1 MTAWNEIYG
10 RGHLNDG
17 MATSP
22 PSSESAQL
30 TAGAFLIPRGFYG
43 VLEDFGRFFGGEF
56 YGGAYGLAGLHGYVF
71 VVPDGAARGRGGR
84 RRLGGF
90 VPQGAYQRVFE
101 KFAERDAKLGGF
113 RLGIEVDVLAY
124 LGEEL
129 SRGLGI
135 LFSRHWL
142 YSMPVRR
149 QSARQPIY

>member
-17 MATSP
+17 MATFP
-22 PSSESAQL
+22 PSSAAARL
-30 TAGAFLIPRGFYG
+30 AGGVFPVVPRGFYG

-71 VVPDGAARGRGGR
+71 VVPDGAARGRVGG

-101 KFAERDAKLGGF
+101 KFAERDAQFGGF
-113 RLGIEVDVLAY
+113 RFGVEVDVLAY
-124 LGEEL
+124 LGE
-129 SRGLGI
+129 
-135 LFSRHWL
+135 
-142 YSMPVRR
+142 
-149 QSARQPIY
+149 